1 MALEPGPLQ
10 VHHDAFSNHAEVMA
24 DIAALGFWPTTY
36 VSERSA
42 EVQLHWHDADVTGYV
57 LEGSSYI
64 LDAEGTRHELGPG
77 TKLVIPA
84 GAVHAEGEVT
94 DRMVYVVATDRAENL
109 IEVLLPL
116 HDPAESPLAAS

>member
-10 VHHDAFSNHAEVMA
+10 VLADAFANLGDVMA
-24 DIAALGFWPTTY
+24 DVAELGFWPTTY

-42 EVQLHWHDADVTGYV
+42 EAPLHWHDADVTGYV

-64 LDAEGTRHELGPG
+64 LDAEGVRHELVPG

-94 DRMVYVVATDRAENL
+94 DRMVYIVATDRAENL
-109 IEVLLPL
+109 IDVLLPL
-116 HDPAESPLAAS
+116 HDPADSPL